1 MIKIPETLRSQIEEN
16 ELRFR
21 KQVETMRTKAVRSKQ
36 ELLTTDFDSFPSDG
50 NLDDKINFVL
60 QFIPILPD
68 LVLFPDKEVLD
79 KLREM
84 QFGKQTLKWFIPI
97 DEILDQIERLKKVDG
112 LFFLT
117 HSYFT
122 AIRDHLE
129 MAALISM
136 IEGFE
141 LGVNYNNRESNILHK
156 NFAERYRRRE
166 YNERKNQTPKMDPF
180 ESFFNSKIDQL
191 ETASKDKKVAKD
203 MLLKSLQGDTTPYYN
218 LLNQFYCHKISKR
231 KVYLELFPLLKLIM
245 KNDNLLA
252 EKEFNKEDNKYDGSY
267 TEYQISRVKK
277 ILK

>member
-1 MIKIPETLRSQIEEN
+1 MIKIPESLRAQIEEN

-50 NLDDKINFVL
+50 NSDDKINFVL

-166 YNERKNQTPKMDPF
+166 YNEQKNQTPKMNPF

-203 MLLKSLQGDTTPYYN
+203 MLLKTLQGDTTPYHN

-252 EKEFNKEDNKYDGSY
+252 ENEFNKEDDKYDGSY

-277 ILK
+277 ILR